1 MRRTKIVAT
10 IGPASSSPATLRKMI
25 DAGMDVARIGLA
37 HGDLESHL
45 VTYGAIREAAEASGR
60 SVGILAD
67 LPGPKIRCSP
77 FGDVPALLVSGAT
90 VALVGP
96 GGQSSETEIGIDHE
110 GVLEHLVVGD
120 NVALGDGGITLQVT
134 GLSADA
140 VETRIVHGGVVQGRP
155 GIHVPSD
162 RIALS
167 TPTDE
172 DFRLA
177 DAFIEAGVDMLAI
190 SFVRSGHDVRRLGTE
205 PAPRGPLVI
214 AKIETRAAIDQLD
227 SIMAVSDAIM
237 VARGDLGVECSL
249 AELPHLQKQIIR
261 SCVAYGRPVIT
272 ATQMLE
278 SMVAA
283 PVPTRAESSDVA
295 NAVFD
300 GSSSVML
307 SGETAIGIDPVNAVD
322 TMAEIA
328 QQADEEFDSENWLR
342 RVGELRQDLGRADK
356 ALVTTDAITMAA
368 ARMAHQVEAKA
379 ILCLSRTGFT
389 ARAISRFRQ
398 DTPILCFSPEART
411 VHQLSLSWGVDSIA
425 VTNHERPSEMIDEAL
440 QIAAQRRELSSGDT
454 VVVVSGQTTRTR
466 ATDSL
471 RVVEIP

>member
-10 IGPASSSPATLRKMI
+10 IGPASSSPETLREMI
-25 DAGMDVARIGLA
+25 DAGMNVARIGLA
-37 HGDLESHL
+37 HGDLDAHL
-45 VTYGAIREAAEASGR
+45 ATYRTIREVAAAAGQNI
-60 SVGILAD
+60 GILAD

-77 FGDVPALLVSGAT
+77 FGDVPASLVNGST
-90 VALVGP
+90 VIVSGP
-96 GGQSSETEIGIDHE
+96 GGQSSATHIGIDHE
-110 GVLEHLVVGD
+110 GIIDHLVVGD
-120 NVALGDGGITLQVT
+120 TVAIGDGGITLVVT
-134 GLSADA
+134 GTAGDA
-140 VETRIVHGGVVQGRP
+140 AETEVVHGGVVQGRP

-162 RIALS
+162 RIKLS

-190 SFVRSGHDVRRLGTE
+190 SFVRSGHDVRRLGAE

-227 SIMAVSDAIM
+227 SIMSASDAIM

-278 SMVAA
+278 SMVSA

-300 GSSSVML
+300 GSSAVML
-307 SGETAIGIDPVNAVD
+307 SGETAIGVNPVNAVA
-322 TMAEIA
+322 TMADIA
-328 QQADEEFDSENWLR
+328 FRADQEFDSENWLR

-356 ALVTTDAITMAA
+356 TLVTTDAITMAA
-368 ARMAHQVEAKA
+368 ARIAHQVEAKA
-379 ILCLSRTGFT
+379 ILCMSRTGFT

-398 DTPILCFSPEART
+398 HTPILCFSPEDRT
-411 VHQLSLSWGVDSIA
+411 VRQLSLSWGVEPLG
-425 VTNHERPSEMIDEAL
+425 VPNHEKPSEMIDDAL
-440 QIAAQRRELSSGDT
+440 RMAAQRPELSSGDT
-454 VVVVSGQTTRTR
+454 VVVVAGQTTRTR